1 MMDESAAQ
9 QHQQP
14 DAGDASPPTK
24 RQRVSEACDIVPRMP
39 MTLTSR
45 KGGPCRSR
53 SMPVSFPTSDGT
65 HTHAHT
71 HTHTHTRTHTH
82 TAELTPEVE
91 TRCDGR
97 QPVCIACKAHPASGA
112 RCMAAMAIVAA
123 TDYRIPKAK
132 REACQQRAI
141 TTVSR
146 TADGQALH

>member
-24 RQRVSEACDIVPRMP
+24 RQRVSEAC
-39 MTLTSR
+39 
-45 KGGPCRSR
+45 GPCRSR